1 VPVSQSKAR
10 TVRKAGLRDQLAR
23 KRAKVVTA
31 HFPMDEHGEKAM
43 ERVEQAEKELQ
54 FGKLIKTRQG
64 DKSDINIAGLEQAV
78 TDAEAERDKHC
89 LALRFRGLSEDER
102 DALAS
107 EYLPDN
113 IPDDVKGGERRKLEE
128 ANVVKLKEW
137 TYHAM
142 AAAVLESDLT
152 ADEWRDELISDRW
165 SAGDVITCRD
175 AIQQA
180 YGAQPADGIPKD

>member
-1 VPVSQSKAR
+1 MSQSQAR
-10 TVRKAGLRDQLAR
+10 AARKTGLRDQLAR

-31 HFPMDEHGEKAM
+31 YFPLDEAGEKAVQ
-43 ERVEQAEKELQ
+43 RLEQAQKELQ
-54 FGKLIKTRQG
+54 FGNVIKARQG
-64 DKSDINIAGLEQAV
+64 DKSTLDIAALEQSVA
-78 TDAEAERDKHC
+78 DAEAERDKHC

-107 EYLPDN
+107 EYLPDD
-113 IPDDVKGGERRKLEE
+113 IPADLKGEDRRKAEE
-128 ANVVKLKEW
+128 ANAAKVKEW

-142 AAAVLESDLT
+142 AAAVLDSDLT
-152 ADEWRDELISDRW
+152 ADEWKAELTSERW

-175 AIQQA
+175 AIQRA